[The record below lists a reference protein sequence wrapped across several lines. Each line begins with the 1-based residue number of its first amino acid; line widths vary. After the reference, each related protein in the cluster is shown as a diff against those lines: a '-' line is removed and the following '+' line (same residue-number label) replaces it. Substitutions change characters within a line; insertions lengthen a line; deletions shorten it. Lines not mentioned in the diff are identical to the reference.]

1 MRSRVSRHLDPVLQ
15 EPEVMLAARGRRAA
29 APPAE
34 FNWRDYAAML
44 LHVAAEIEHS
54 LMVQYLFA
62 GYSLGGPQVPA
73 GLRGEVRAWQ
83 ETILGVAKEEMGHL
97 VTVQNLHTA
106 LGLPLNL
113 DREDYPWGSGF
124 YPFAF
129 TLERLTLGSLATY
142 VCAESP
148 DGWSGPEAD
157 EIRERAAREAH
168 GTVNRV
174 GRLYSDIAE
183 ILGDRARIP
192 DEAFD
197 ASTVPRQA
205 SWDEWGRGYR
215 EGARGESSNVPGVPA
230 PDLLILEVG
239 SRDAALGALDEIGE
253 QGEAPKPVSPDDPS
267 DAGEESH
274 FVRFRA
280 IYRAL
285 SKLDPAVQDR
295 VSRPIVE
302 NPTAKSMT
310 AADAQAWAHLFNLR
324 YRMLLVNLAHAFELA
339 DVPGDGATITPRGA
353 LINRTFAEMYN
364 LRAIAGTLVE
374 LPVDASSARNAGP
387 PFEMPYTLELPRR
400 ERDRWALHRDLLEAA
415 AALIETLR
423 PLASPQGA
431 DYLTALSE
439 SDRLALDQVGRI
451 LGRATAGAGAGA

>member
-1 MRSRVSRHLDPVLQ
+1 MRSRVSRHLDPVLM
-15 EPEVMLAARGRRAA
+15 EPDVMLAAPDRRPG
-29 APPAE
+29 APPPE

-73 GLRGEVRAWQ
+73 ELRDDVRAWQ

-129 TLERLTLGSLATY
+129 TLERLTPGSLATY

-157 EIRERAAREAH
+157 EIRKLAAADAH

-174 GRLYSDIAE
+174 GKLYSDITE
-183 ILGDRARIP
+183 ILGDRTRIP
-192 DEAFD
+192 DVAFD

-215 EGARGESSNVPGVPA
+215 EGARGEFSNVPGVPA
-230 PDLLILEVG
+230 PDLLILAVA
-239 SRDAALGALDEIGE
+239 SRDSALNALHEIGE
-253 QGEAPKPVSPDDPS
+253 QGEAPKPVPPDDPS

-274 FVRFRA
+274 FVRFIT

-285 SKLDPAVQDR
+285 RELDPAVQDR
-295 VSRPIVE
+295 VSRSILE
-302 NPTAKSMT
+302 NPTTTSIT
-310 AADAQAWAHLFNLR
+310 AADAKAWAHLFNLR

-339 DVPGDGATITPRGA
+339 DVPGDGAAVSPRGA

-364 LRAIAGTLVE
+364 LRAIAATLVE
-374 LPVDASSARNAGP
+374 LPADASGSRNAGP

-423 PLASPQGA
+423 PLASAAGA
-431 DYLTALSE
+431 DYLTALAE
-439 SDRLALDQVGRI
+439 SDRLALDQVERM
-451 LGRATAGAGAGA
+451 LGRATAGAGA